1 MSEDIY
7 YAEGDEELEEIK
19 KRKLLEYQRRLEA
32 AKRLEEQKK
41 AEEARRQEI
50 LRRILT
56 PKARERLA
64 NLKIVKPELVEVLE
78 AQLIQLASTGT
89 VRLPI
94 DDETLK
100 QILARLTSARRE
112 VKIKFFKPT

>member
-1 MSEDIY
+1 MVIMSDEY
-7 YAEGDEELEEIK
+7 YDEELEAIK
-19 KRKLLEYQRRLEA
+19 RKKLLEYQRKLEE
-32 AKRLEEQKK
+32 AKRLEEQRR

-64 NLKIVKPELVEVLE
+64 NLKIVKPELVENLE
-78 AQLIQLASTGT
+78 VQLIQLASTGN
-89 VRLPI
+89 VPLPI
-94 DDETLK
+94 DDDTLK
-100 QILARLTSARRE
+100 RILARLTATRRE